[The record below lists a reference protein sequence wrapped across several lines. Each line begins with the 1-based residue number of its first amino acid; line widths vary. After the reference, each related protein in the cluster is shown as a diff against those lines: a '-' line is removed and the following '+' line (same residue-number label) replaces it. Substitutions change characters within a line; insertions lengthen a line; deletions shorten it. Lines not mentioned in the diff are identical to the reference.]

1 MGYNWRQVVW
11 SPSEKL
17 FYGFME
23 IRVICFVSILLRRK
37 LRCLTELPPILQK
50 RSGLY
55 DQFSF
60 GYLGPALGPDHRTL
74 YYLTG
79 APAYKDNKRITGKTV
94 TNTGEAKALEN
105 LHLVTY
111 DIFDSRYIDR
121 GAVFYKSVEPPLYVN
136 SIALGQDGTIY
147 TLARVKEK
155 GKRVRT

>member
-1 MGYNWRQVVW
+1 MLDRITSY
-11 SPSEKL
+11 PS
-17 FYGFME
+17 
-23 IRVICFVSILLRRK
+23 
-37 LRCLTELPPILQK
+37 K

-60 GYLGPALGPDHRTL
+60 GYLGLALGPDHRTL

-155 GKRVRT
+155 GKTRTDLIRIPNPLSK